1 MTTLKPMYGP
11 DLKSLGLLSSYF
23 VFKWLDAQLGLPT
36 LGMIS
41 IKPLLEYAGALAA
54 ISTIL
59 YNGIKTF
66 KEIRSF
72 IIDLKWRRKRRLEK
86 GTIEPQTPS
95 RMSKF
100 LDDLDVLR
108 QRWKAETPVLF
119 KRIRN
124 FGTALGTTGL
134 ALIGPPALAKIVWP
148 AWMEQTG
155 ITLTVAGYLLGL
167 VCQLVC
173 VTPPETPE
181 KPQS

>member
-11 DLKSLGLLSSYF
+11 DLKSLGLLSTYF
-23 VFKWLDAQLGLPT
+23 VLKWMDTKLGLPP

-54 ISTIL
+54 ISTII

-66 KEIRSF
+66 KEIRNF
-72 IIDLKWRRKRRLEK
+72 VIDLKWRRKRRLEK
-86 GTIEPQTPS
+86 ESIEPQTPS

-100 LDDLDVLR
+100 LDDLDTLY
-108 QRWKAETPVLF
+108 QRWKSETPALF

-124 FGTALGTTGL
+124 FGATLGTAGL
-134 ALIGPPALAKIVWP
+134 GLVGPPAIAHVQWP

-155 ITLTVAGYLLGL
+155 ITMIVTGYVLGV
-167 VCQLVC
+167 VCQLAC
-173 VTPPETPE
+173 VDPPV
-181 KPQS
+181 KQQS